1 MKSRRKKQLA
11 RLNTKKEVQGITL
24 QQAWDRV
31 CEEFDQR
38 NNLIYFVEEQD
49 ELESEGWILS
59 TGGYQA
65 VIVVKQSG
73 GKN

>member
-11 RLNTKKEVQGITL
+11 CLNNKQEIQEITL

-31 CEEFDQR
+31 CEELDQR
-38 NNLIYFVEEQD
+38 NDSCYFVNSYSLED
-49 ELESEGWILS
+49 GWELT
-59 TGGYQA
+59 TGSYSS
-65 VIVVKQSG
+65 ITIVKQSG

>member
-11 RLNTKKEVQGITL
+11 RLNKQQAVQGITL

-31 CEEFDQR
+31 CEELDQR
-38 NNLIYFVEEQD
+38 NECIWFVDTTSFGSNGEWSIHSAGNHA
-49 ELESEGWILS
+49 L
-59 TGGYQA
+59 A
-65 VIVVKQSG
+65 KQSG

>member
-11 RLNTKKEVQGITL
+11 RLQKKQEITL

-31 CEEFDQR
+31 CEELETR
-38 NNLIYFVEEQD
+38 SEVVWFVQKHVHGDFEY
-49 ELESEGWILS
+49 GWNISSAHNRVLV
-59 TGGYQA
+59 T
-65 VIVVKQSG
+65 QSG